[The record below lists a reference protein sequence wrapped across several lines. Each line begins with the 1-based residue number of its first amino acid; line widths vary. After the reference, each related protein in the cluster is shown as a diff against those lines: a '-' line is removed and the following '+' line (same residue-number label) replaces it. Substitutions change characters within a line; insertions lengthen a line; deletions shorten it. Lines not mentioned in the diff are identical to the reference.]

1 MTGFRQ
7 SLKDGT
13 EMNATQILAELL
25 CADYPVGEEAC
36 NALAAHAHRH
46 TCHRKECL
54 VQQGELSGHIY
65 FIVKGLFRGTAV
77 INGREDTLF
86 FGTKGDPF
94 ASVHTLAHQQPAA
107 ISLQALEDSEVLAV
121 AFDDFLVL
129 LDEYADLQK
138 WWSAMLLE
146 QVYALERRYVW
157 LTSCDASERYDTF
170 TKVRPHIHERIPLKY
185 IAQYI
190 NVTPETLSRIRSRA
204 KR

>member
-1 MTGFRQ
+1 
-7 SLKDGT
+7 
-13 EMNATQILAELL
+13 MNATQILAELL

-121 AFDDFLVL
+121 AFDDFRVL

-138 WWSAMLLE
+138 WSSA
-146 QVYALERRYVW
+146 
-157 LTSCDASERYDTF
+157 
-170 TKVRPHIHERIPLKY
+170 
-185 IAQYI
+185 
-190 NVTPETLSRIRSRA
+190 
-204 KR
+204 